1 MAAVSDKPILE
12 FDHIDEWERYLEG
25 SPSDIGVQ
33 LRIRKTISVK
43 PGILVADALQVAL
56 CFGWIDGQ
64 RNGLDADYFLQAYS
78 PRRARSLWSQVNRDY
93 VEALIVAGRMRPAGQ
108 AEIDRAK
115 ADGRWEAAYRQK
127 DHPVPD
133 DLLAALNANPA
144 AAAMF
149 EKLSSQNRFAVL
161 FRIGNVKRAETRER
175 KIAGYV
181 DDLANGV
188 TIYPQKAR

>member
-25 SPSDIGVQ
+25 ETHEHGVR
-33 LRIRKTISVK
+33 LRVRKITSTK

-64 RNGLDADYFLQAYS
+64 RNGLDDDYFLQAYS
-78 PRRARSLWSQVNRDY
+78 PRRARSTWSQVNRDY
-93 VEALIVAGRMRPAGQ
+93 VEALIAQGRMRPAGQ
-108 AEIDRAK
+108 LEIDRAK

-133 DLLAALNANPA
+133 DLRAALYAVPA
-144 AAAMF
+144 AAAFF

-161 FRIGNVKRAETRER
+161 FRIGNVKRAETRAR
-175 KIAGYV
+175 KIAMFV
-181 DDLANGV
+181 DQLSRGETV
-188 TIYPQKAR
+188 YPQKER

>member
-33 LRIRKTISVK
+33 LRIRKTNSVK

>member
-12 FDHIDEWERYLEG
+12 FEHIDEWERYLEG
-25 SPSDIGVQ
+25 SPSPIGVR
-33 LRIRKTISVK
+33 LRVRKLTSTK

-64 RNGLDADYFLQAYS
+64 RNGLDDDYFLQAYS
-78 PRRARSLWSQVNRDY
+78 PRRARSTWSQVNRDY
-93 VEALIVAGRMRPAGQ
+93 VEALIAQGRMRPAGQ

-115 ADGRWEAAYRQK
+115 ADGRWDAAYRQK

-133 DLLAALNANPA
+133 DLRTALDANPA
-144 AAAMF
+144 ASAMF
-149 EKLSSQNRFAVL
+149 EKLSSQNRFAIL

-188 TIYPQKAR
+188 TIYPQKER

>member
-1 MAAVSDKPILE
+1 MSDKPILE

-25 SPSDIGVQ
+25 SPSDIGVR
-33 LRIRKTISVK
+33 LRVRKTGSTK

-64 RNGLDADYFLQAYS
+64 RNGLDDDYFLQAYS
-78 PRRARSLWSQVNRDY
+78 PRRPRSLWSQVNRDF
-93 VEALIVAGRMRPAGQ
+93 VEALNAAGRMRPAGQ
-108 AEIDRAK
+108 AEIDLAK
-115 ADGRWEAAYRQK
+115 ADGRWDAAYRQK

-133 DLLAALNANPA
+133 DLRSALDANPA

-149 EKLSSQNRFAVL
+149 DKLSSQNRFAVL
-161 FRIGNVKRAETRER
+161 FRVGNVKRAETRER
-175 KIAGYV
+175 KIAGFV
-181 DDLANGV
+181 EDLANGV

>member
-12 FDHIDEWERYLEG
+12 FEHIDEWERYLEG
-25 SPSDIGVQ
+25 ETHEHGVR
-33 LRIRKTISVK
+33 LRVRKLSSGK

-64 RNGLDADYFLQAYS
+64 RNGLDDDYFLQAYS
-78 PRRARSLWSQVNRDY
+78 PRRPRSLWSQVNRDY
-93 VEALIVAGRMRPAGQ
+93 VEALIAEGRMRPAGQ
-108 AEIDRAK
+108 LEIDRAK

-133 DLLAALNANPA
+133 DLRAALDASPA
-144 AAAMF
+144 ASEFF

-175 KIAGYV
+175 KIAMFVEQLSRGETV
-181 DDLANGV
+181 
-188 TIYPQKAR
+188 YPQKAK